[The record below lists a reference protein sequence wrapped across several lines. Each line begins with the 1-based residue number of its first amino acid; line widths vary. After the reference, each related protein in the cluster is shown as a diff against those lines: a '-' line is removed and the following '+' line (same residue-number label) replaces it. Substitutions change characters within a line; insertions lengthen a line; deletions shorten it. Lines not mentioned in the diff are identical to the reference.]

1 LHPSFLAAIKILETY
16 AIWFA
21 SNKGGTMPD
30 AVTQDKRLTA
40 NEVAKMLGLDR
51 DTIYK
56 WARAGR
62 IPCIKLRHRLRFR
75 LGDIERWEKQQTV
88 GKF

>member
-1 LHPSFLAAIKILETY
+1 
-16 AIWFA
+16 
-21 SNKGGTMPD
+21 MPD

-40 NEVAKMLGLDR
+40 NEVANMLGLDR

-62 IPCIKLRHRLRFR
+62 IPCIKFRHRLRFR
-75 LGDIERWEKQQTV
+75 LSDIERWEKQQTV

>member
-1 LHPSFLAAIKILETY
+1 VALDSP
-16 AIWFA
+16 
-21 SNKGGTMPD
+21 NKGGTMPNT
-30 AVTQDKRLTA
+30 VTQDKRLTA
-40 NEVAKMLGLDR
+40 REVAELLGLDR

-62 IPCIKLRHRLRFR
+62 IPCIKFRHRMRFR
-75 LGDIERWEKQQTV
+75 LSDIERWEKQQTV